1 MARSRKPVDELVGTI
16 MDVRIDERPRRDPLI
31 SLLITERDGTGQN
44 DAWYTVLPALGVRL
58 LALAEKDPLKGSERT
73 FRLDPQWTI
82 VQVLPAP
89 PKK

>member
-1 MARSRKPVDELVGTI
+1 MARNRKPVDELVGTI
-16 MDVRIDERPRRDPLI
+16 MDARIDERPRRDPLI
-31 SLLITERDGTGQN
+31 SLLITERCGTGQN

-58 LALAEKDPLKGSERT
+58 LSLAEKDPLKGSERT
-73 FRLDPQWTI
+73 FRLDLQWTI